1 MTDEERAEFNEHFN
15 RCEPY
20 WKRVYQLN
28 CRIPY
33 AGRGNVEAMIFE
45 LSILAPGQL
54 AETVRCGIRN
64 LKL

>member
-1 MTDEERAEFNEHFN
+1 MTDEQRAEYREYFD
-15 RCEPY
+15 RTEPY
-20 WKRVYQLN
+20 WKRIYQLN

-33 AGRGNVEAMIFE
+33 AGRGNTEAMIFE

-54 AETVRCGIRN
+54 AETVRNGIRN